1 MMSGSVIKAPDITR
15 KLFGGIF
22 DVDGSGHYPGLE
34 LINLV
39 VCCEEG
45 TLPTTEKVH
54 VLRVAHDFARRLIAD
69 SDMPASKVADVLM
82 NEHTTH
88 TITHLLKCLE
98 LEVPNV
104 VGSKSWER
112 THFFPYTRSLVHW
125 DARRPKGEKNETK
138 PPLLERR
145 YYRGAGAYAFSVLR
159 HDPDHARL
167 KSLREGFDNL
177 YPQGRHSPLEQL
189 ALTLK
194 KQGHSDTNAS
204 FDTIE
209 IRSEL
214 HNDSWEDLFRD
225 GMRNVL
231 SHRGLPTVQRV
242 RAVMNWTS
250 IWIALM
256 ESARAF
262 FLRKPQKPARLVVD
276 CAGTHP
282 QLRRAA
288 QRCFKD
294 VVTVIEQVSRDE
306 GEQRGTLSAQQLGKI
321 RAFYGN
327 TAAAGG
333 LLNAWRGGHRYFTLR
348 LPAIETMVLAAVPSG
363 TEVEFDRFLTEWL
376 FERCGVIA
384 GREGAS
390 RSGMLKEFDGT
401 IFEENERRL
410 ADQMRSAG
418 MLKVFS
424 DATRMV
430 HAGGRW

>member
-1 MMSGSVIKAPDITR
+1 MAAKSVTATVYAPDITQ

-39 VCCEEG
+39 VCCAEG
-45 TLPTTEKVH
+45 TLPATEKVH
-54 VLRVAHDFARRLIAD
+54 VLRAAHDFARRLIAD
-69 SDMPASKVADVLM
+69 NEMPPEKVAEVLM

-88 TITHLLKCLE
+88 AISHLLRCLE

-125 DARRPKGEKNETK
+125 DARRPRSENS
-138 PPLLERR
+138 PPSLERR

-159 HDPDHARL
+159 RDTDPSRL
-167 KSLREGFDNL
+167 QSLREGFDAL
-177 YPQGRHSPLEQL
+177 YPKDRRSPLELL
-189 ALTLK
+189 ASTLRAK
-194 KQGHSDTNAS
+194 GLVDAEPSLDK
-204 FDTIE
+204 IE
-209 IRSEL
+209 ERSALHGDRWEEL
-214 HNDSWEDLFRD
+214 LRD

-231 SHRGLPTVQRV
+231 SHQSLPTVQRV

-250 IWIALM
+250 LWLVLM
-256 ESARAF
+256 EAARA
-262 FLRKPQKPARLVVD
+262 LTLVGTQSLSLIVD

-294 VVTVIEQVSRDE
+294 ITGVIEQVSREE
-306 GEQRGTLSAQQLGKI
+306 GQRLGSLSEVQLGKI

-333 LLNAWRGGHRYFTLR
+333 LLNAWKGRRHFTLR
-348 LPAIETMVLAAVPSG
+348 LPAIEALVLAAVPAG
-363 TEVEFDRFLTEWL
+363 TEVEFDRFLSGWL
-376 FERCGVIA
+376 YDRCGIRA
-384 GREGAS
+384 
-390 RSGMLKEFDGT
+390 
-401 IFEENERRL
+401 
-410 ADQMRSAG
+410 
-418 MLKVFS
+418 
-424 DATRMV
+424 V
-430 HAGGRW
+430 HC